1 MTAQHIIN
9 SIEFARKSLEIHDI
23 IPVFEMTRVQDMLF
37 SQEDVLSWRLV
48 GLVDDNN
55 KPMLNLQVNG
65 TVNLICGRCLESF
78 VFDLNIDS
86 LFVVLADESL
96 LPSEQDDIEDEVDYL
111 VADPRM
117 QVSQLI
123 EDEVLLA
130 LPYAPKHDVK
140 VCGVKDKVIEVG
152 KPNPFK
158 VLQGLKVDKS

>member
-23 IPVFEMTRVQDMLF
+23 IPVFEMARVQDMLF
-37 SQEDVLSWRLV
+37 SQEGMLSWRLV
-48 GLVDDNN
+48 GLVDDDN

-65 TVNLICGRCLESF
+65 TVNLVCGRCLESF
-78 VFDLNIDS
+78 AFDLNIDS
-86 LFVVLADESL
+86 LFVILADESL
-96 LPSEQDDIEDEVDYL
+96 LPAEQDDIEDEVDYL
-111 VADPRM
+111 VADPQM

-130 LPYAPKHDVK
+130 LPYAPKHDIN
-140 VCGVKDKVIEVG
+140 VCGAKDKVIEVG

-158 VLQGLKVDKS
+158 VLQSLKINKS

>member
-37 SQEDVLSWRLV
+37 SQESVLSWRLV
-48 GLVDDNN
+48 GLVDDDN

-78 VFDLNIDS
+78 AFDLNIDS
-86 LFVVLADESL
+86 LFVILADESL
-96 LPSEQDDIEDEVDYL
+96 LSSEQDDIEDEVDYL
-111 VADPRM
+111 VADPQM

-130 LPYAPKHDVK
+130 LPYAPKHDIN

-158 VLQGLKVDKS
+158 VLQGLKVNKS

>member
-37 SQEDVLSWRLV
+37 SQESVLSWRLV
-48 GLVDDNN
+48 GLLDDDN

-78 VFDLNIDS
+78 AFDLNIDS
-86 LFVVLADESL
+86 LFVILADESL

-111 VADPRM
+111 VADPQM

-130 LPYAPKHDVK
+130 LPYAPKHDIN

-158 VLQGLKVDKS
+158 VLQGLKINKS

>member
-9 SIEFARKSLEIHDI
+9 SIEFARKSLEIHDT

-37 SQEDVLSWRLV
+37 SPEGVLSWQLV
-48 GLVDDNN
+48 GLVDDDN

-65 TVNLICGRCLESF
+65 TVNLKCVRCLESF
-78 VFDLNIDS
+78 AFDLNIDS
-86 LFVVLADESL
+86 LFVVLADESM
-96 LPSEQDDIEDEVDYL
+96 LPSEQDDIEDELDYL
-111 VADPRM
+111 VADPHM

-130 LPYAPKHDVK
+130 LPYAPKHDVS